1 MNRTTLIKTIEGQ
14 NSRIFILRNGRR
26 LLLSECGLEIKIYED
41 EKDIVTTGGSGLFKK
56 YHAAIAVCGDINDKV
71 DISDLDIG
79 YLEIQT
85 DIETGYNEYER
96 ILLDKIAVVE
106 LSNIGEWK
114 FDILDT
120 KTVKR
125 LLNT

>member
-1 MNRTTLIKTIEGQ
+1 MNRTTLIKTIEGR

-26 LLLSECGLEIKIYED
+26 SQLSECGLEIKIYED
-41 EKDIVTTGGSGLFKK
+41 EKDVVTIGGSGLFKK
-56 YHAAIAVCGDINDKV
+56 YHAAIAVCGDINDKI

-125 LLNT
+125 LLNM

>member
-1 MNRTTLIKTIEGQ
+1 MNRTTLIKTIEGR

-41 EKDIVTTGGSGLFKK
+41 EKDIVTIGGSGLSKK
-56 YHAAIAVCGDINDKV
+56 YHAAIAVCGDINGKV

-125 LLNT
+125 LLNM